1 MPVRWDAK
9 NNPRDYGIAR
19 NAGSGLRDWRT
30 LLWTFDYIFVHKN
43 VQKTSTNIQ
52 PPWPHAWS
60 IVRLCC
66 HTLDVT
72 SYYCLTIDFTPM
84 ILLYCWFNLII
95 PSGYCSNF
103 GSVSL
108 NRPFPLKGHVASL
121 LWKWKSYDFALK
133 KWLVGHIL
141 NKMIVIS
148 NPCHFLKMSKFA
160 AGHLTKM
167 WFLKLRIT
175 SFWTEILHLNFKEIV
190 EKMMW

>member
-19 NAGSGLRDWRT
+19 NFGSGLRDWRT
-30 LLWTFDYIFVHKN
+30 LLGTFDYVFVHKN

-52 PPWPHAWS
+52 PPWPHASS
-60 IVRLCC
+60 IARLYC

-84 ILLYCWFNLII
+84 IPLYCWFNLII

-108 NRPFPLKGHVASL
+108 NRPFPLKGHVASF
-121 LWKWKSYDFALK
+121 LWKWKWFCLQKTISGSYLK
-133 KWLVGHIL
+133 QNNTDVVFQTR
-141 NKMIVIS
+141 VI
-148 NPCHFLKMSKFA
+148 FLKWVS
-160 AGHLTKM
+160 
-167 WFLKLRIT
+167 
-175 SFWTEILHLNFKEIV
+175 S
-190 EKMMW
+190 